1 VVQSQALEKIPMTL
15 KRSKMRLKMRRKTMM
30 MIMVMK
36 IWAKTEKMKRMMNP
50 LRKRQILWMKTLTNF
65 TIK

>member
-1 VVQSQALEKIPMTL
+1 VQSQALEKIPMTL

>member
-36 IWAKTEKMKRMMNP
+36 IWVKTEKMKRMMSP

>member
-1 VVQSQALEKIPMTL
+1 MVQSQALEKIPMTL